1 MSFSFHLFRS
11 IVFPNEIINLQMYMP
26 TSTVKVNQKTC
37 KLDVYKKTT
46 TKKQVISN
54 GISISTEITATQID
68 WLLYQ
73 DISLRL

>member
-1 MSFSFHLFRS
+1 
-11 IVFPNEIINLQMYMP
+11 MYMP
-26 TSTVKVNQKTC
+26 TSTVKVKQKTC
-37 KLDVYKKTT
+37 KLDVYKKKT

-73 DISLRL
+73 DISLEL